1 MLEIWDETICRLGAQ
16 IIFRRLLYIDK
27 LSEYAGDYHLGISD
41 NKEKLRLVY
50 SSTCSAKSGDSEE
63 EIYIKLKEALKK
75 SIDEDCRAGFTNIGP
90 QREDFDIFINDKKAK
105 VFASQGQQ
113 RSAVLSLKLA
123 EAKLLS
129 DLTGENPIILLDDV
143 LSELDKK
150 RQDFLLN
157 KIAEYQVFITCCD
170 FEENSLLQEGK
181 KFYIEEGKIN

>member
-1 MLEIWDETICRLGAQ
+1 MPR
-16 IIFRRLLYIDK
+16 
-27 LSEYAGDYHLGISD
+27 
-41 NKEKLRLVY
+41 
-50 SSTCSAKSGDSEE
+50 
-63 EIYIKLKEALKK
+63 
-75 SIDEDCRAGFTNIGP
+75 
-90 QREDFDIFINDKKAK
+90 
-105 VFASQGQQ
+105 
-113 RSAVLSLKLA
+113 AVLSLKLA